1 MNCLKIHQNGVGGT
15 GWARGTEGGGGG
27 GGGLLGQ
34 TIMKDK
40 PKKVQL
46 LVFLSKI
53 ETYPTLL
60 LGTRQ

>member
-1 MNCLKIHQNGVGGT
+1 MGLGGQGGHGV
-15 GWARGTEGGGGG
+15 RKEGVGGG